1 MSWGASVAERKW
13 PSLALL
19 ALCQIAAMA
28 LWFSATAVIPALQ
41 ASHQLSA
48 FTQSL
53 FTSAVA
59 LGFVAGSLTSAVL
72 GLADR
77 LDPRRFIMAS
87 ALVASLAYV
96 SVRPDENAMFASR
109 LSNSPS
115 RSGALAAILP
125 RASWAHRSASLARA
139 GE

>member
-1 MSWGASVAERKW
+1 MGRGASIAERKW

-87 ALVASLAYV
+87 ALIASLA
-96 SVRPDENAMFASR
+96 NAGILLADPGTAGGQAVVTIT
-109 LSNSPS
+109 L
-115 RSGALAAILP
+115 GAFLDDGNNPIGCP
-125 RASWAHRSASLARA
+125 
-139 GE
+139 E